1 MVPFLLLDTR
11 NASNSTLTVHILEI
25 VVTTSVVIYRVS
37 LRKSAEQLNCYLI
50 AITWTLPFS
59 HVNCG
64 QLHCKATGNYRLYVG
79 DTVKI
84 LTRGIYV
91 AGEGRVSC
99 KYVWMYIIIMVNM
112 HNCKSLRIII
122 CS

>member
-1 MVPFLLLDTR
+1 MVPFLLLDLH
-11 NASNSTLTVHILEI
+11 NVSNSTLKVHNLEI

-64 QLHCKATGNYRLYVG
+64 QLHCKATGNYRLSVG
-79 DTVKI
+79 ERVRI
-84 LTRGIYV
+84 LTRGTYV
-91 AGEGRVSC
+91 AGEGIVTC
-99 KYVWMYIIIMVNM
+99 KYVWVYIIIMVNM
-112 HNCKSLRIII
+112 HNCKSLHIYVVN
-122 CS
+122 